1 MRKIVCTSCGFTG
14 EPSTVTKGSFFIE
27 LVLWLCLLIPGLIYS
42 IWRLSSKYEACP
54 KCQQNTIIPVESPM
68 GMKFLKENLPD
79 QYSANFEKKYEV
91 NKNGVAWKLGKLV
104 KKILK

>member
-14 EPSTVTKGSFFIE
+14 EPSTVTKAVFIE
-27 LVLWLCLLIPGLIYS
+27 LVLWLCLLIPASFIQFGDFH
-42 IWRLSSKYEACP
+42 LSTKRA

>member
-1 MRKIVCTSCGFTG
+1 
-14 EPSTVTKGSFFIE
+14 
-27 LVLWLCLLIPGLIYS
+27 
-42 IWRLSSKYEACP
+42 
-54 KCQQNTIIPVESPM
+54 M